1 MTMGREDADDRERRV
16 RRAVE
21 PTDRGVRSAPG
32 CAACSKRVARTRERL
47 EREQRRHGVG
57 RDAVVAEVELV
68 IVGGLAAIAR
78 DLASATE
85 RSIPAVLRGLVL
97 AELERLERGDN
108 HAFNAAAAAL
118 RTPTTKDTTR

>member
-1 MTMGREDADDRERRV
+1 MTWGREDAEHETRV
-16 RRAVE
+16 RRPVE
-21 PTDRGVRSAPG
+21 PDRGVRSAPG

-68 IVGGLAAIAR
+68 IVGGLAAIVR

-97 AELERLERGDN
+97 AELERLERDGDGP
-108 HAFNAAAAAL
+108 AFTAAAAAL
-118 RTPTTKDTTR
+118 RTPTTKDPRP